1 MSCAVKAKNPLLGIL
16 LSFAAALL
24 FGLNA
29 STSKIVMSTGVTP
42 EQIVLFR
49 SFATA
54 LIAAVIILFTN
65 PSAFKVKPAEWKFL
79 IAFGVIGVAL
89 MQWAYSNAVKSLP
102 VGIAL
107 LIEYTAIIIVP
118 VAALVL
124 FGEKPR
130 KRLWLGVAL
139 VLGGLMVVSKIWDSP
154 LNPTGVFFAFAAA
167 IFLSVYFIMGEKS
180 HQTRDPI
187 STLFYTMLIS
197 TVFWMIFS
205 PWWQFDLALA
215 TNSLDLGGNLSG
227 ITAPAWLLII
237 WIGLFGSFIPMFFSF
252 VALGHL
258 SATGVGIIST
268 AETVFAFLFGYLWL
282 GEKIEGLQLA
292 GGILVVAGI
301 VIAQISR
308 GKAQWQQ

>member
-1 MSCAVKAKNPLLGIL
+1 MKTKRPVFGAA
-16 LSFAAALL
+16 LSFGAALL

-29 STSKIVMSTGVTP
+29 STTKVVMAAGVTP

-49 SFATA
+49 SLSTA
-54 LIAAVIILFTN
+54 LIAGAVMLAFN
-65 PSAFKVKPAEWKFL
+65 PKSFRVRPAEWKFL

-118 VAALVL
+118 IASLVL

-130 KRLWLGVAL
+130 KKLWLGVAL
-139 VLGGLMVVSKIWDSP
+139 VLGGLMIVSKIWDSP
-154 LNPTGVFFAFAAA
+154 LNPIGVLFAFSAAV
-167 IFLSVYFIMGEKS
+167 FLSVYFIMGEKS
-180 HQTRDPI
+180 HQTRDAI

-197 TVFWMIFS
+197 SAFWLIFS
-205 PWWQFDLALA
+205 PWWTFDISLAQNA
-215 TNSLDLGGNLSG
+215 LDLGGNLAG
-227 ITAPAWLLII
+227 IAVPAWILII
-237 WIGLFGSFIPMFFSF
+237 WIGVLGSFAPMFFSY

-258 SATGVGIIST
+258 NATGVGIIST
-268 AETVFAFLFGYLWL
+268 AETIFAFAFGYLWL
-282 GEKIEGLQLA
+282 GEKVETLQLA

-301 VIAQISR
+301 VVAQISR
-308 GKAQWQQ
+308 GKPQWQK